1 MTFLEDLKD
10 ELNYTETENGA
21 VALNSTMNNC
31 LDAFGSLGAMKDF
44 NEQEIIRT
52 FKHAFVEDRAT
63 AMKILFYMRDARG
76 GQGMRRVF
84 RVIALWLANNYPE
97 YIVNNLT
104 NFAEYGRWD
113 DLLCLLDVED
123 TYAGV
128 KVKEQVL
135 SLIKD
140 QIFKDIC
147 EWYDNGSVSLLA
159 KWLPS
164 ENASSSETKRY
175 AKIIREYL
183 GWSPKSYRKTL
194 TKLRKYLDVVE
205 VKMSAN
211 EWNTI
216 HYENVPGKASLNYS
230 DAFAKHDEERYTN
243 YLINTD
249 NLNSKSLFPVDIIH
263 KALQKGVMR
272 YYSSLEKV
280 SKKDRILLEK
290 MWKSL
295 PNYFDGKEETGIC
308 VCDTSGSMFGTP
320 LEVSLSLGVYC
331 ADKCRGPFKNHF
343 ITFSERPELIELR
356 GSDLCEKLNNITS
369 INACN
374 TDLEKVFD
382 LLLDTAIRHN
392 TPDSDMP
399 RKLYIISDMQFDEA
413 RGAIG
418 SNYWNRGEAKRP
430 NQTFMSSMKK
440 KYEDA
445 GYTFPSIVYWNVRQS
460 SKGGMFQEKFDGENC
475 AIVSGYSASLFKSV
489 IEGTTY
495 EEEVKDNGEVTVRER
510 LDPMTVMMTTLNNP
524 RYEKVWVG

>member
-1 MTFLEDLKD
+1 MTFLEDLKN
-10 ELNYTETENGA
+10 EANYTETENGA
-21 VALNSTMNNC
+21 IALNSTMNNC

-44 NEQEIIRT
+44 NEKDIIRT
-52 FKHAFVEDRAT
+52 FSHAFAEDKAT
-63 AMKILFYMRDARG
+63 AMKILFYMRDVRG

-84 RVIALWLANNYPE
+84 RVIALWLANNHPE
-97 YIVNNLT
+97 YVVNNLT

-113 DLLCLLDVED
+113 DLLCLLDAND
-123 TYAGV
+123 TD
-128 KVKEQVL
+128 VKEQTL

-140 QIFKDIC
+140 QLFKDIC
-147 EWYDNGSVSLLA
+147 EWYDNGNVSLLA

-164 ENASSSETKRY
+164 ENASSAETKRY

-205 VKMSAN
+205 AKMSAN

-230 DAFAKHDEERYTN
+230 NAFARHDEERYIN
-243 YLINTD
+243 YLVNAD
-249 NLNSKSLFPVDIIH
+249 NLNAGALFPVDIIH
-263 KALQKGVMR
+263 KALQKGIMN
-272 YYSSLEKV
+272 YSGSLEKV

-290 MWKSL
+290 MWQSL
-295 PNYFDGKEETGIC
+295 PNYFDGKDETGIC

-343 ITFSERPELIELR
+343 ITFSEHPELVELR
-356 GSDLCEKLNNITS
+356 GSDICEKLYNIRS
-369 INACN
+369 INAAN

-382 LLLDTAIRHN
+382 LLLNTAIRNN

-399 RKLYIISDMQFDEA
+399 KKLYIISDMQFDEA
-413 RGAIG
+413 RGANNFYYRYHPE
-418 SNYWNRGEAKRP
+418 SAPR
-430 NQTFMSSMKK
+430 QTFMFSMKK

-460 SKGGMFQEKFDGENC
+460 SKGGMFQERFDGEDC

-489 IEGTTY
+489 IEGTTF
-495 EEEVKDNGEVTVRER
+495 EEEVKDNGEVAVRER
-510 LDPMTVMMTTLNNP
+510 LDPMTVMMNTLNNP
-524 RYEKVWVG
+524 RYERVWVG

>member
-44 NEQEIIRT
+44 NEKDIIRT
-52 FKHAFVEDRAT
+52 FNHAFVEDRAT

-84 RVIALWLANNYPE
+84 RVIVGWLANNYPE
-97 YIVNNLT
+97 YVVNNLS
-104 NFAEYGRWD
+104 NFVEFGRWD
-113 DLLCLLDVED
+113 DLLCLLDTD
-123 TYAGV
+123 ISDS
-128 KVKEQVL
+128 VL
-135 SLIKD
+135 LFIKD
-140 QIFKDIC
+140 QMFKDIC
-147 EWYDNGSVSLLA
+147 EWYDNGSVSLMA

-164 ENASSSETKRY
+164 ENASSDETKRY

-183 GWSPKSYRKTL
+183 GWSPKAYRKTL
-194 TKLRKYLDVVE
+194 TKLRAYLDVVE

-211 EWNTI
+211 KWGKI
-216 HYENVPGKASLNYS
+216 DYSRVPGKASLNYS
-230 DAFAKHDEERYTN
+230 DAFAKHDEKRYID
-243 YLINTD
+243 YLLKAD
-249 NLNSKSLFPVDIIH
+249 NLNAKSLFPVDIIH
-263 KALQKGVMR
+263 NTLQKGAM
-272 YYSSLEKV
+272 YPTTIEKV

-290 MWKSL
+290 MWNSL
-295 PNYFDGKEETGIC
+295 PNYFDGNDETGIC

-320 LEVSLSLGVYC
+320 LEVSLSLGIYC
-331 ADKCRGPFKNHF
+331 ADKCRGPFHNHF
-343 ITFSERPELIELR
+343 ITFSESPELVELK
-356 GSDLCEKLNNITS
+356 GSDICEKVSSIGR

-399 RKLYIISDMQFDEA
+399 KKLYIISDMQFDEA
-413 RGAIG
+413 RGAH
-418 SNYWNRGEAKRP
+418 SYYYQYHPENAPR
-430 NQTFMSSMKK
+430 QTFMASMKK
-440 KYEDA
+440 KYEKA

-460 SKGGMFQEKFDGENC
+460 SNGGMFQEKFDGENC
-475 AIVSGYSASLFKSV
+475 AIISGYSASLFKSV

-495 EEEVKDNGEVTVRER
+495 EKEIDDNGEVTVRER
-510 LDPMTVMMTTLNNP
+510 LDPMAVMMTTLNNP
-524 RYEKVWVG
+524 RYERVWVG

>member
-44 NEQEIIRT
+44 NEQDIIRT
-52 FKHAFVEDRAT
+52 FKNAFVEDRAT

-84 RVIALWLANNYPE
+84 RVIALWLADNYPE

-113 DLLCLLDVED
+113 DLLCLLNSREI
-123 TYAGV
+123 Y
-128 KVKEQVL
+128 VKEQVL

-140 QIFKDIC
+140 QLFKDIC

-175 AKIIREYL
+175 AKLIREYL
-183 GWSPKSYRKTL
+183 GWSPKAYRKTL

-211 EWNTI
+211 EWSTI
-216 HYENVPGKASLNYS
+216 HYDKVPGKASLNYS
-230 DAFAKHDEERYTN
+230 NAFASHDEERYIDYLTN
-243 YLINTD
+243 AD
-249 NLNSKSLFPVDIIH
+249 NLHAGTLFPVDIIH
-263 KALQKGVMR
+263 KALQKGVMS
-272 YYSSLEKV
+272 YSTALEKV
-280 SKKDRILLEK
+280 SKKDRVLLEK
-290 MWKSL
+290 MWESL
-295 PNYFDGKEETGIC
+295 PNYFEGKEETGIC

-331 ADKCRGPFKNHF
+331 ADKCRGPFKNYF
-343 ITFSERPELIELR
+343 ITFSEHPELVELK
-356 GSDLCEKLNNITS
+356 GSDLYEKLYNIRS
-369 INACN
+369 INAAN

-382 LLLDTAIRHN
+382 LLLSTAIRHN
-392 TPDSDMP
+392 TPDADMP
-399 RKLYIISDMQFDEA
+399 KKLYIISDMQFDEA
-413 RGAIG
+413 RGA
-418 SNYWNRGEAKRP
+418 NNFYYRYHPENAPR
-430 NQTFMSSMKK
+430 QTFMFSMKK

-460 SKGGMFQEKFDGENC
+460 SNGGMFQEKFDGEDC

-489 IEGTTY
+489 IEGTTH
-495 EEEVKDNGEVTVRER
+495 EGEVKDNGEVTVRER
-510 LDPMTVMMTTLNNP
+510 LDPMTVMMNTLNNP
-524 RYEKVWVG
+524 RYERVWVG